1 MTASAMNERA
11 AAVGSAVE
19 QIKRL
24 EADGGVSRET
34 LERIKAVVIA
44 LAERTEL
51 FPPEHFP
58 IPAGSHGAIYRLSEE
73 RDRRFALYASAGV
86 AGKAQPPHNHTTW
99 AVISG
104 IYGDE
109 HNVFCDRTDDRATP
123 GIGRLERMGELT
135 IRRGNACALM
145 PDDFHTIEI
154 LSSGPALHLHAYG
167 MSLENLPER
176 ISFATSE
183 GGAYRVYAANPSIA
197 TPVLSPR
204 EVKAMLRD
212 GGELAL

>member
-1 MTASAMNERA
+1 MTSSAMDERA

-24 EADGGVSRET
+24 EAVGGVTRAA
-34 LERIKAVVIA
+34 LERIKAVVTA

-58 IPAGSHGAIYRLSEE
+58 IPEGSQGAIYRLFEE
-73 RDRRFALYASAGV
+73 HGRRFALYASAGS

-109 HNVFCDRTDDRATP
+109 HNV
-123 GIGRLERMGELT
+123 
-135 IRRGNACALM
+135 
-145 PDDFHTIEI
+145 
-154 LSSGPALHLHAYG
+154 
-167 MSLENLPER
+167 
-176 ISFATSE
+176 
-183 GGAYRVYAANPSIA
+183 
-197 TPVLSPR
+197 
-204 EVKAMLRD
+204 
-212 GGELAL
+212 